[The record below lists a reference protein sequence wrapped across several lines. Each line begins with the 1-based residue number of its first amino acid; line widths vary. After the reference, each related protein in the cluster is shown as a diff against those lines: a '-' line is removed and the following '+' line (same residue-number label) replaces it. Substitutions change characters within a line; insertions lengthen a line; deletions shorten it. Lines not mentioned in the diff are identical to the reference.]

1 MICTPSGILTTI
13 SSINIPILHPNNSQL
28 SIVNYQF
35 LMYLIDTHTHVY
47 DHQFS
52 LDRIEAMQRALD
64 AGVGMMLLPNV
75 DASTITPMLELHEQY
90 PDCTR
95 VMMGLQPEEVK
106 EDYKDV
112 LSTMEK
118 ELEKGIYVGV
128 GEVGLDFYWDSTF
141 EKEQLDAFETQ
152 LDWAKQLHLPLSI
165 HCRNAFDKM
174 VKILERKQDGGLRG
188 IMHCF
193 TGTEEEAKVY
203 LELGFHLGLG
213 GVTTYKNC
221 GVKEY
226 LSNLPLDRIVLE
238 TDAPYLA
245 PVPCRG
251 KRNEPAFLVHTAQ
264 KIADIL
270 QIPVE
275 ELAAATTANA
285 QSLFGA

>member
-1 MICTPSGILTTI
+1 M
-13 SSINIPILHPNNSQL
+13 N
-28 SIVNYQF
+28 
-35 LMYLIDTHTHVY
+35 LIDTHTHIY

-52 LDRIEAMQRALD
+52 LDRNETVQRALE
-64 AGVGMMLLPNV
+64 AGVKMMLLPNV
-75 DASTITPMLELHEQY
+75 DASTIAPMLELHEQF

-106 EDYKDV
+106 EDYKEV
-112 LSTMEK
+112 LSKMEK
-118 ELEKGIYVGV
+118 ELERGIYCGV
-128 GEVGLDFYWDSTF
+128 GEVGLDFYWDSAF
-141 EKEQLDAFETQ
+141 EKQQLDAFETQ

-174 VKILERKQDGGLRG
+174 TKILEKKQDGGLRG

-193 TGTEEEAKVY
+193 TGTEEEAKIY

-221 GVKEY
+221 GVKDF
-226 LSNLPLDRIVLE
+226 LPRLPLDRIVLE

-264 KIADIL
+264 KIAEIL
-270 QIPVE
+270 QIPYN
-275 ELAAATTANA
+275 ELVNAVSANTN
-285 QSLFGA
+285 SLFSI

>member
-1 MICTPSGILTTI
+1 MI
-13 SSINIPILHPNNSQL
+13 
-28 SIVNYQF
+28 
-35 LMYLIDTHTHVY
+35 LIDTHTHVY

-52 LDRIEAMQRALD
+52 LDRNETMQRALEV
-64 AGVGMMLLPNV
+64 GVKMMLLPNV
-75 DASTITPMLELHEQY
+75 DASTIKPMLELHEQY

-106 EDYKDV
+106 EDYKQV
-112 LSTMEK
+112 LATMEK
-118 ELEKGIYVGV
+118 ELESGIYVGV
-128 GEVGLDFYWDSTF
+128 GEVGLDFYWDATF

-174 VKILERKQDGGLRG
+174 VHILERKQDGGLRG

-203 LELGFHLGLG
+203 LGLGFHLGLG

-221 GVKEY
+221 GVKDF
-226 LSNLPLDRIVLE
+226 LPNLPLDRIVLE

-264 KIADIL
+264 RIVDFLEISLEDFAF
-270 QIPVE
+270 
-275 ELAAATTANA
+275 ATTENA
-285 QSLFGA
+285 KKLFVF

>member
-1 MICTPSGILTTI
+1 MK
-13 SSINIPILHPNNSQL
+13 
-28 SIVNYQF
+28 
-35 LMYLIDTHTHVY
+35 MYLIDTHTHIY

-52 LDRIEAMQRALD
+52 LDRNETVQRALD
-64 AGVGMMLLPNV
+64 AGVKMMLLPNV
-75 DASTITPMLELHEQY
+75 DASTIAPMLELHEQY

-95 VMMGLQPEEVK
+95 VMMGLQPEEVR
-106 EDYKDV
+106 EDYKQV
-112 LSTMEK
+112 LTTMEK
-118 ELEKGIYVGV
+118 ELEKGIYIGV
-128 GEVGLDFYWDSTF
+128 GEVGLDFYWDATY
-141 EKEQLDAFETQ
+141 EKQQLDAFETQ
-152 LDWAKQLHLPLSI
+152 LDWAKQLGLPLSI

-174 VKILERKQDGGLRG
+174 VKIIEKKQDGGLRG

-203 LELGFHLGLG
+203 LSLGFHLGLG

-221 GVKEY
+221 GVKDF
-226 LSNLPLDRIVLE
+226 LPTLPLDSIVLE

-264 KIADIL
+264 RIADIL

-275 ELAAATTANA
+275 NLAEATTKNV
-285 QSLFGA
+285 QLLFGL

>member
-1 MICTPSGILTTI
+1 M
-13 SSINIPILHPNNSQL
+13 N
-28 SIVNYQF
+28 
-35 LMYLIDTHTHVY
+35 LIDTHTHIY

-52 LDRIEAMQRALD
+52 LDRNETVQRALE
-64 AGVGMMLLPNV
+64 AGVKMMLLPNV
-75 DASTITPMLELHEQY
+75 DASTIAPMLELHEQF

-106 EDYKDV
+106 EDYKAV
-112 LSTMEK
+112 LATMEK
-118 ELEKGIYVGV
+118 ELERNIYIGV

-141 EKEQLDAFETQ
+141 EKQQLDAFETQ

-174 VKILERKQDGGLRG
+174 VKILEKKQDGGLRG

-193 TGTEEEAKVY
+193 TGTEEEAKIY

-221 GVKEY
+221 GVKDF
-226 LSNLPLDRIVLE
+226 LPRLPLDRIVLE

-264 KIADIL
+264 KIAEIL
-270 QIPVE
+270 QIPYN
-275 ELAAATTANA
+275 ELVNAVSANTN
-285 QSLFGA
+285 SLFSI

>member
-1 MICTPSGILTTI
+1 
-13 SSINIPILHPNNSQL
+13 
-28 SIVNYQF
+28 
-35 LMYLIDTHTHVY
+35 MYLIDTHTHIY

-52 LDRIEAMQRALD
+52 LDRNETVKRALD
-64 AGVGMMLLPNV
+64 AGVKMMLLPNV
-75 DASTITPMLELHEQY
+75 DASTIAPMLELHEQH

-106 EDYKDV
+106 EDYKQV
-112 LSTMEK
+112 LSLMEK
-118 ELEKGIYVGV
+118 ELERPIYKGV
-128 GEVGLDFYWDSTF
+128 GEVGLDFYWDTTY
-141 EKEQLDAFETQ
+141 EKQQLDAFETQ
-152 LDWAKQLHLPLSI
+152 LEWAKQLHLPLSI

-174 VKILERKQDGGLRG
+174 VKILEHQQDGGLRG

-193 TGTEEEAKVY
+193 TGMEEEARVY

-221 GVKEY
+221 GVKDY
-226 LSNLPLDRIVLE
+226 LPNLPLDRIVLE

-264 KIADIL
+264 KIAEIL
-270 QIPVE
+270 QMPLE
-275 ELAAATTANA
+275 DFGNATTANVEA
-285 QSLFGA
+285 LFKIS

>member
-1 MICTPSGILTTI
+1 MI
-13 SSINIPILHPNNSQL
+13 
-28 SIVNYQF
+28 
-35 LMYLIDTHTHVY
+35 LIDTHTHIY

-52 LDRIEAMQRALD
+52 LDRNETVQRALEV
-64 AGVGMMLLPNV
+64 GVKMMLLPNV
-75 DASTITPMLELHEQY
+75 DASTIAPMLELHEQF

-106 EDYKDV
+106 EDYKAV
-112 LSTMEK
+112 LSQMEK
-118 ELEKGIYVGV
+118 ELGDVSPVSRVHYVGV

-141 EKEQLDAFETQ
+141 EKQQLDAFEIQ
-152 LDWAKQLHLPLSI
+152 LDWAKQLGLPLSI
-165 HCRNAFDKM
+165 HCRNAFEKM
-174 VKILERKQDGGLRG
+174 VKIIEKKQDGGLRG
-188 IMHCF
+188 VMHCF

-203 LELGFHLGLG
+203 LSLGFHLGLG

-221 GVKEY
+221 GVKDF
-226 LSNLPLDRIVLE
+226 LPMLPLDRIVLE

-264 KIADIL
+264 RIADIL

-275 ELAAATTANA
+275 ELADATTKNV
-285 QSLFGA
+285 QFLFGL

>member
-1 MICTPSGILTTI
+1 
-13 SSINIPILHPNNSQL
+13 
-28 SIVNYQF
+28 
-35 LMYLIDTHTHVY
+35 MYLVDTHTHVY

-52 LDRIEAMQRALD
+52 LDRNAAMQRALE
-64 AGVGMMLLPNV
+64 AGVSMMLLPNV
-75 DASTITPMLELHEQY
+75 DASTIAPMLELHEQY

-106 EDYKDV
+106 EDYKGV
-112 LSTMEK
+112 LSMMEK
-118 ELEKGIYVGV
+118 ELGEAGPASRVQYVGV
-128 GEVGLDFYWDSTF
+128 GEVGLDFYWDATY

-174 VKILERKQDGGLRG
+174 VQILKKKQDGSLHG

-193 TGTEEEAKVY
+193 AGTEEEAKVY

-221 GVKEY
+221 GVKDY
-226 LSNLPLDRIVLE
+226 LPNLPLDRIVLE

-264 KIADIL
+264 CIAEIL
-270 QIPVE
+270 QMPLE
-275 ELAAATTANA
+275 ELAAVTTANVKA
-285 QSLFGA
+285 LFRL

>member
-1 MICTPSGILTTI
+1 
-13 SSINIPILHPNNSQL
+13 
-28 SIVNYQF
+28 
-35 LMYLIDTHTHVY
+35 MYLIDTHCHIY

-52 LDRIEAMQRALD
+52 LDRNEAMQRALE
-64 AGVGMMLLPNV
+64 AGVKMMLLPNV
-75 DASTITPMLELHEQY
+75 DASTIAPMLELHEQF

-95 VMMGLQPEEVK
+95 VMMGMQPEEVK
-106 EDYKDV
+106 EDYKQV
-112 LSTMEK
+112 LDLMEK
-118 ELEKGIYVGV
+118 ELERGIYVGV

-152 LDWAKQLHLPLSI
+152 LDWAKQLKLPLSI

-174 VKILERKQDGGLRG
+174 VKILEHKQDGGLRG

-193 TGTEEEAKVY
+193 TGTEDEAKVY

-213 GVTTYKNC
+213 GVVTYKNC
-221 GVKEY
+221 GVKDF
-226 LSNLPLDRIVLE
+226 LPNLPLDKIVLE

-264 KIADIL
+264 CIADIL

-275 ELAAATTANA
+275 ELVSVTTENV
-285 QSLFGA
+285 QMLFGL

>member
-1 MICTPSGILTTI
+1 
-13 SSINIPILHPNNSQL
+13 
-28 SIVNYQF
+28 
-35 LMYLIDTHTHVY
+35 MYLVDTHTHVY

-52 LDRIEAMQRALD
+52 LDRNEAMRRALD
-64 AGVGMMLLPNV
+64 AGVCMMLLPNV
-75 DASTITPMLELHEQY
+75 DASTIAPMLELHEQF

-106 EDYKDV
+106 EDYKEV
-112 LSTMEK
+112 LSLMEK
-118 ELEKGIYVGV
+118 ELERGIYVGV
-128 GEVGLDFYWDSTF
+128 GEVGLDFYWDASF
-141 EKEQLDAFETQ
+141 EKQQLDAFETQ

-165 HCRNAFDKM
+165 HCRSAFEKM
-174 VKILERKQDGGLRG
+174 VSILEREQDGNLHG

-221 GVKEY
+221 GVKDY
-226 LSNLPLDRIVLE
+226 LPHLPLNRIVLE

-245 PVPCRG
+245 PIPCRG

-264 KIADIL
+264 KIADTL
-270 QIPVE
+270 QISIE
-275 ELAAATTANA
+275 ELAVATTANV
-285 QSLFGA
+285 QSLFVGV

>member
-1 MICTPSGILTTI
+1 
-13 SSINIPILHPNNSQL
+13 
-28 SIVNYQF
+28 
-35 LMYLIDTHTHVY
+35 MYLIDTHTHVY

-52 LDRIEAMQRALD
+52 LDRNEAMQRALD

-75 DASTITPMLELHEQY
+75 DASTIAPMLELHEQY

-106 EDYKDV
+106 EDYKEV
-112 LSTMEK
+112 LSMMEK
-118 ELEKGIYVGV
+118 ELGEVRPASRVQYVGV

-141 EKEQLDAFETQ
+141 EKQQLDVFETQ
-152 LDWAKQLHLPLSI
+152 LDWAKQLGLPLSI

-174 VKILERKQDGGLRG
+174 VKILEKKQDGGLNG

-221 GVKEY
+221 GVKDY
-226 LSNLPLDRIVLE
+226 LPNLPLDRIVLE

-251 KRNEPAFLVHTAQ
+251 KRNEPSFLVHTA
-264 KIADIL
+264 KRIAEIL
-270 QIPVE
+270 QMPLEDFAVV
-275 ELAAATTANA
+275 TTANVKD
-285 QSLFGA
+285 LFQF

>member
-1 MICTPSGILTTI
+1 MTM
-13 SSINIPILHPNNSQL
+13 Q
-28 SIVNYQF
+28 
-35 LMYLIDTHTHVY
+35 LIDTHCHVY

-52 LDRIEAMQRALD
+52 LDRNEAMQRALD
-64 AGVGMMLLPNV
+64 AGVSMMLLPNV
-75 DASTITPMLELHEQY
+75 DASTIAPMLQLHEQF

-106 EDYKDV
+106 EDYKTV
-112 LSTMEK
+112 LTTMEK
-118 ELEKGIYVGV
+118 ELERGIYVGV

-174 VKILERKQDGGLRG
+174 VKILERKQDGGLSG

-221 GVKEY
+221 GVKDY
-226 LSNLPLDRIVLE
+226 LPNLPLDKIVLE

-264 KIADIL
+264 RIADFL
-270 QIPVE
+270 QMPVE
-275 ELAAATTANA
+275 DFAVVTTANTRI
-285 QSLFGA
+285 LFGL

>member
-1 MICTPSGILTTI
+1 
-13 SSINIPILHPNNSQL
+13 
-28 SIVNYQF
+28 
-35 LMYLIDTHTHVY
+35 MYLIDTHTHIY

-52 LDRIEAMQRALD
+52 LDRNETIQRALE
-64 AGVGMMLLPNV
+64 AGVKMMLMPNV
-75 DASTITPMLELHEQY
+75 DASTMAPMLELYEQY

-106 EDYKDV
+106 EDYKAV
-112 LSTMEK
+112 LSVMEK
-118 ELEKGIYVGV
+118 ELGDASPSSPVLSPQSSVLSPPPRVHYVGV
-128 GEVGLDFYWDSTF
+128 GEVGLDFYWDATY
-141 EKEQLDAFETQ
+141 EKQQLDAFETQ
-152 LDWAKQLHLPLSI
+152 MDWAKQLSLPLSI

-174 VKILERKQDGGLRG
+174 VKILEKKQDGGLRG

-203 LELGFHLGLG
+203 LDLGFHLGLG

-221 GVKEY
+221 GVKEF
-226 LSNLPLDRIVLE
+226 LPNLPLDRIVLE

-264 KIADIL
+264 KIAEIL

-275 ELAAATTANA
+275 ELAEATTKNV
-285 QSLFGA
+285 QTLFQL

>member
-1 MICTPSGILTTI
+1 M
-13 SSINIPILHPNNSQL
+13 N
-28 SIVNYQF
+28 
-35 LMYLIDTHTHVY
+35 LIDTHTHIY

-52 LDRIEAMQRALD
+52 LDRNETVQRALE

-75 DASTITPMLELHEQY
+75 DASTIAPMLELHEQC

-106 EDYKDV
+106 EDYMTV
-112 LSTMEK
+112 LAVMEK
-118 ELEKGIYVGV
+118 ELERNIYIGV

-141 EKEQLDAFETQ
+141 EKQQLDAFETQ

-174 VKILERKQDGGLRG
+174 VKILEKKQDGGLRG

-193 TGTEEEAKVY
+193 TGTEEEAKIY

-221 GVKEY
+221 GVKDF
-226 LSNLPLDRIVLE
+226 LPRLPLDRIVLE

-264 KIADIL
+264 KIAEIL
-270 QIPVE
+270 QIPYN
-275 ELAAATTANA
+275 ELVNAVSANTN
-285 QSLFGA
+285 SLFSI

>member
-1 MICTPSGILTTI
+1 
-13 SSINIPILHPNNSQL
+13 
-28 SIVNYQF
+28 
-35 LMYLIDTHTHVY
+35 MYLIDTHTHVY

-52 LDRIEAMQRALD
+52 LDRNEAIQRALD

-75 DASTITPMLELHEQY
+75 DASTIAPMLDLHEQY

-106 EDYKDV
+106 EDYKQV
-112 LSTMEK
+112 LSMMEK
-118 ELEKGIYVGV
+118 ELERGIYSGV
-128 GEVGLDFYWDSTF
+128 GEVGLDFYWDATF
-141 EKEQLDAFETQ
+141 EKQQLDAFETQ
-152 LDWAKQLHLPLSI
+152 LDWAKQLKLPLSI
-165 HCRNAFDKM
+165 HCRNGFDKM
-174 VKILERKQDGGLRG
+174 VKILECKQDGGLRG

-203 LELGFHLGLG
+203 LELGFHFGLG

-221 GVKEY
+221 GVKDY
-226 LSNLPLDRIVLE
+226 LPNLPLERMVLE

-264 KIADIL
+264 KIADIF
-270 QIPVE
+270 QISIE
-275 ELAAATTANA
+275 ELAGVTTANA
-285 QSLFGA
+285 QALFQL

>member
-1 MICTPSGILTTI
+1 
-13 SSINIPILHPNNSQL
+13 
-28 SIVNYQF
+28 
-35 LMYLIDTHTHVY
+35 
-47 DHQFS
+47 
-52 LDRIEAMQRALD
+52 
-64 AGVGMMLLPNV
+64 MMLLPNV

-106 EDYKDV
+106 EDYKEI
-112 LSTMEK
+112 LSMMEK
-118 ELEKGIYVGV
+118 ELSDASPTSPVLCPKSSVPSLPSRVHYVGV
-128 GEVGLDFYWDSTF
+128 GEVGLDFYWDATY
-141 EKEQLDAFETQ
+141 EKQQLDAFETQ
-152 LDWAKQLHLPLSI
+152 LDWAKQLSLPLSI
-165 HCRNAFDKM
+165 HCRNAFEKM
-174 VKILERKQDGGLRG
+174 VKILEKKQDGGLRG

-203 LELGFHLGLG
+203 LDLGFHLGLG

-221 GVKEY
+221 GVKEF
-226 LSNLPLDRIVLE
+226 LPNIPLDRIVLE

-264 KIADIL
+264 KIAEIL

-275 ELAAATTANA
+275 ELAEATTKNV
-285 QSLFGA
+285 QTMFQL

>member
-1 MICTPSGILTTI
+1 
-13 SSINIPILHPNNSQL
+13 
-28 SIVNYQF
+28 
-35 LMYLIDTHTHVY
+35 MYLIDTHTHIY

-52 LDRIEAMQRALD
+52 LDRNEAVQRALD
-64 AGVGMMLLPNV
+64 AGVEMMLLPNV
-75 DASTITPMLELHEQY
+75 DASTIAPMLELHEQY

-106 EDYKDV
+106 EDYKEV
-112 LSTMEK
+112 LATMEK
-118 ELEKGIYVGV
+118 ELERGIYVGV
-128 GEVGLDFYWDSTF
+128 GEVGLDFYWDATF
-141 EKEQLDAFETQ
+141 EKQQLDAFETQ
-152 LDWAKQLHLPLSI
+152 LDWAKQLGLPLSI

-174 VKILERKQDGGLRG
+174 VKILEKKQDGGFHG

-221 GVKEY
+221 GVKDY
-226 LSNLPLDRIVLE
+226 LPNLPLDRIVLE

-264 KIADIL
+264 RIADVL
-270 QIPVE
+270 QMSLDDFAE
-275 ELAAATTANA
+275 ATTTNA
-285 QSLFGA
+285 KVLFGL

>member
-1 MICTPSGILTTI
+1 
-13 SSINIPILHPNNSQL
+13 
-28 SIVNYQF
+28 
-35 LMYLIDTHTHVY
+35 MYLIDTHTHIY

-52 LDRIEAMQRALD
+52 LDRTETVQRALQ

-75 DASTITPMLELHEQY
+75 DASTIAPMLELHGQY

-95 VMMGLQPEEVK
+95 VMMGLQPEEVR
-106 EDYKDV
+106 EDYKQV
-112 LSTMEK
+112 LTTMEK
-118 ELEKGIYVGV
+118 ELEKGIYIGV
-128 GEVGLDFYWDSTF
+128 GEVGLDFYWDATY
-141 EKEQLDAFETQ
+141 EKQQLDAFETQ
-152 LDWAKQLHLPLSI
+152 LDWAKQLGLPLSI

-174 VKILERKQDGGLRG
+174 VKIIEKKQDGGLRG

-221 GVKEY
+221 GVKDF
-226 LSNLPLDRIVLE
+226 LPTLPLDRIVLE

-264 KIADIL
+264 RIADIL

-275 ELAAATTANA
+275 ELAETTTKNV
-285 QSLFGA
+285 QLLFGL